1 MQLAEN
7 VATTTATEYKV
18 LLKKGMF
25 LSAQMIDMLKEKG
38 IKSVKIV
45 SGGIGDLSEP
55 PSETRAQREERR
67 NERITNA
74 LTTLDEIFEC
84 NEEIKE
90 LSHTAVQK
98 VDNIADDIIN
108 DIANDTSFL
117 GNQMIALQN
126 YDDYTYKHCLR
137 VSMLAAS
144 VCGELGLSDEE
155 TKEVVVAGLLHDIG
169 KSNIDHDII
178 IKPGKLTDKEFDEIK
193 RHPHI
198 GYNILKNS
206 GEYNANIMS
215 GVLFHQEKFDG
226 SGYPT
231 GLVGEKIPLIA
242 RILTVCDVFDAL
254 TSNRPY
260 RKPWSVAE
268 TEEYMLGGCD
278 QHFDIEVTKAFLRA
292 FNPYP
297 IGTMVQLSDGRH
309 GLVIRHNENVL
320 RPVVRIMGKFS
331 GEELDLMNDF
341 RFLTISVTG
350 IYTEEVDIKLDATE
364 ESMPAET
371 EDEEAEDLEALEEP
385 AEEPALVSEED

>member
-1 MQLAEN
+1 MIIVNVDKLREGMQLADN
-7 VATTTATEYKV
+7 VCTTTATEYKI
-18 LLKKGMF
+18 LYKKGIF
-25 LSAQMIDMLKEKG
+25 LSSVMIDHLKNKG

-45 SGGIGDLSEP
+45 TGGLEDVDVPDNEKKDNA
-55 PSETRAQREERR
+55 PSVEERR
-67 NERITNA
+67 NRNITRA
-74 LTTLDEIFEC
+74 LTDLDEIFEC

-90 LSHTAVQK
+90 LSQPAIEK
-98 VDNIADDIIN
+98 VDSIADDIIN

-137 VSMLAAS
+137 VSMLSAS
-144 VCGELGLSDEE
+144 VSSELGLSDNE
-155 TKEVVVAGLLHDIG
+155 TKDVVLAGLLHDIG

-178 IKPGKLTDKEFDEIK
+178 IKPGKLTDDEFAEVK
-193 RHPHI
+193 RHPLI
-198 GYNILKNS
+198 GFNILKNS
-206 GEYNANIMS
+206 KQYSANVMS

-231 GLVGEKIPLIA
+231 GIAGEKIPLIA

-268 TEEYMLGGCD
+268 TEEYILGGAD
-278 QHFDIEVTKAFLRA
+278 YHFDINVTKAFLRA

-297 IGTMVQLSDGRH
+297 IGTLVKLSDGRF
-309 GLVIRHNENVL
+309 GSVIRHNENVL
-320 RPVVRIMGKFS
+320 RPVVRIMGKFA

-341 RFLTISVTG
+341 RFLKISVAG
-350 IYTEEVDIKLDATE
+350 LYNG
-364 ESMPAET
+364 
-371 EDEEAEDLEALEEP
+371 DEFE
-385 AEEPALVSEED
+385 

>member
-1 MQLAEN
+1 MIIVNVDKLREGMQLADN
-7 VATTTATEYKV
+7 VCTTTATEYKV
-18 LLKKGMF
+18 LLKKGIF
-25 LSAQMIDMLKEKG
+25 LSAQMIEMIKSKG

-45 SGGIGDLSEP
+45 SGGIADV
-55 PSETRAQREERR
+55 ETPDAPEKEETAEEKFNKHISR
-67 NERITNA
+67 A
-74 LTTLDEIFEC
+74 LTDLDEIFDC

-90 LSHTAVQK
+90 LSQAAVQK

-137 VSMLAAS
+137 VAMMAAS
-144 VCGELGLSDEE
+144 VSTELGLDNKGI
-155 TKEVVVAGLLHDIG
+155 KEIVVAGLLHDIG

-178 IKPGKLTDKEFDEIK
+178 IKPGKLTDEEFAEIK
-193 RHPHI
+193 RHPVI

-206 GEYNANIMS
+206 GEYNSNIMS

-231 GLVGEKIPLIA
+231 GLAGEKIPIIA

-260 RKPWSVAE
+260 RQPWSVAE
-268 TEEYMLGGCD
+268 TEEYILGGSG
-278 QHFDIEVTKAFLRA
+278 QHFDLDVTKAFLRA

-297 IGTMVQLSDGRH
+297 IGTMVQLSDTRH
-309 GLVIRHNENVL
+309 GVVIRHNENVL
-320 RPVVRIMGKFS
+320 RPVVRIIGKFS

-341 RFLTISVTG
+341 RFLTTSITG
-350 IYTEEVDIKLDATE
+350 IYNGDDFEQ
-364 ESMPAET
+364 
-371 EDEEAEDLEALEEP
+371 
-385 AEEPALVSEED
+385 

>member
-1 MQLAEN
+1 MIIVNVEKLREGMQLAEN
-7 VATTTATEYKV
+7 VCTTTAKEYKV
-18 LLKKGMF
+18 LIKRGVF
-25 LSAQMIDMLKEKG
+25 LSSQMIAMIKEKG

-45 SGGIGDLSEP
+45 TGGLEEAATMEA
-55 PSETRAQREERR
+55 PSKAELEEKR
-67 NERITNA
+67 NERISRA
-74 LTTLDEIFEC
+74 LTDLDEIFDC

-90 LSHTAVQK
+90 LSQAAVQK
-98 VDNIADDIIN
+98 VDNIADDIIH

-137 VSMLAAS
+137 VAMMAAS
-144 VCGELGLSDEE
+144 VSAELGMSDEE
-155 TKEVVVAGLLHDIG
+155 TKEVVVSGLLHDIG

-178 IKPGKLTDKEFDEIK
+178 IKPGKLTDEEFAEIK
-193 RHPHI
+193 RHPLI

-206 GEYNANIMS
+206 GEYNSNIMS
-215 GVLFHQEKFDG
+215 GVLFHQEKYDG
-226 SGYPT
+226 TGYPT

-260 RKPWSVAE
+260 RTPWSVAE
-268 TEEYMLGGCD
+268 TEEYILGGSG
-278 QHFDIEVTKAFLRA
+278 QHFDLEVTRAFLRA

-297 IGTMVQLSDGRH
+297 IGTMVELSDKRYGV
-309 GLVIRHNENVL
+309 VIKHNENVL
-320 RPVVRIMGKFS
+320 RPVVRIMGKFA

-350 IYTEEVDIKLDATE
+350 LYNGEVF
-364 ESMPAET
+364 SQ
-371 EDEEAEDLEALEEP
+371 
-385 AEEPALVSEED
+385 

>member
-1 MQLAEN
+1 MIIVNVEKAREGMQLAEN
-7 VATTTATEYKV
+7 VCTTTATEYKV

-25 LSAQMIDMLKEKG
+25 LSSQMIEMLKEKG
-38 IKSVKIV
+38 IKSIKIV
-45 SGGIGDLSEP
+45 SGGIDDAVGLESKKTAKEL
-55 PSETRAQREERR
+55 EEERR
-67 NERITNA
+67 NERISNA
-74 LTTLDEIFEC
+74 LTTLDEIFDC

-90 LSHTAVQK
+90 LSQTAVKK
-98 VDNIADDIIN
+98 VDSIADDIMN

-137 VSMLAAS
+137 VSMMAAS
-144 VCGELGLSDEE
+144 VSAELNLSPEE
-155 TKEVVVAGLLHDIG
+155 TKEVVVSGLLHDIG

-178 IKPGKLTDKEFDEIK
+178 IKPGKLTDEEFDEIK
-193 RHPHI
+193 RHPLI

-206 GEYNANIMS
+206 GEYNSNVMS
-215 GVLFHQEKFDG
+215 GVLFHQEKYDG

-231 GLVGEKIPLIA
+231 GLAGEKIPLIA

-268 TEEYMLGGCD
+268 TEEYILGGCD
-278 QHFDIEVTKAFLRA
+278 QHFDYEVTKAFLRA

-297 IGTMVQLSDGRH
+297 VGTMVLLSDGRH
-309 GLVIRHNENVL
+309 GVVIRHNENVL
-320 RPVVRIMGKFS
+320 RPVVRIMGKFA

-341 RFLTISVTG
+341 RFLTISVKG
-350 IYTEEVDIKLDATE
+350 LY
-364 ESMPAET
+364 SG
-371 EDEEAEDLEALEEP
+371 DEF
-385 AEEPALVSEED
+385 SQ

>member
-1 MQLAEN
+1 MIIVNVEKLREGMQLADN
-7 VATTTATEYKV
+7 VCTTTATEYKV
-18 LLKKGMF
+18 LINKGVF
-25 LSAQMIDMLKEKG
+25 LSQQMIQMLRDKG
-38 IKSVKIV
+38 IKSVRIV
-45 SGGIGDLSEP
+45 SGGIDDIVTYTDTTPKQETDDHLSE
-55 PSETRAQREERR
+55 
-67 NERITNA
+67 RISRA
-74 LTTLDEIFEC
+74 LTDLDEIFDC

-90 LSHTAVQK
+90 LSQAAVQK
-98 VDNIADDIIN
+98 VDNIADDIIG
-108 DIANDTSFL
+108 DIASDSSFL

-144 VCGELGLSDEE
+144 VSAELGLSLDE
-155 TKEVVVAGLLHDIG
+155 TKEVVVSGLLHDIG

-178 IKPGKLTDKEFDEIK
+178 IKPGKLTDEEFAEIK
-193 RHPHI
+193 RHPLI

-231 GLVGEKIPLIA
+231 GLVGDKIPLIA

-260 RKPWSVAE
+260 RQPWSVAE
-268 TEEYMLGGCD
+268 TEEYILGGCD
-278 QHFDIEVTKAFLRA
+278 QHFDYEVTKAFLRA

-297 IGTMVQLSDGRH
+297 VGTMVELSDKRH
-309 GLVIRHNENVL
+309 GVVIRHNENVL
-320 RPVVRIMGKFS
+320 RPVVRIMGKFA

-341 RFLTISVTG
+341 RFLTMSIKG
-350 IYTEEVDIKLDATE
+350 LYNGEVDN
-364 ESMPAET
+364 
-371 EDEEAEDLEALEEP
+371 
-385 AEEPALVSEED
+385 

>member
-1 MQLAEN
+1 MIIVNVEKLREGMQLAEN
-7 VATTTATEYKV
+7 VCTTTATEYKV
-18 LLKKGMF
+18 LLKKGIF
-25 LSAQMIDMLKEKG
+25 LSSQMIEMVKEKG
-38 IKSVKIV
+38 IKSVRIV
-45 SGGIGDLSEP
+45 SGGIADA
-55 PSETRAQREERR
+55 ETPEAIAKNALEEKR
-67 NERITNA
+67 NERITRA
-74 LTTLDEIFEC
+74 LTDLGEIFDC

-90 LSHTAVQK
+90 LSQVAVKK

-137 VSMLAAS
+137 VAMMSAS
-144 VCGELGLSDEE
+144 VGTELGMTDTEA
-155 TKEVVVAGLLHDIG
+155 KEVVVAGLLHDIG

-178 IKPGKLTDKEFDEIK
+178 IKPGKLTDDEFAEIK
-193 RHPHI
+193 RHPVI

-206 GEYNANIMS
+206 GEYNPNIMS
-215 GVLFHQEKFDG
+215 GVLFHQEKYDG
-226 SGYPT
+226 TGYPT

-260 RKPWSVAE
+260 RQPWSVAE
-268 TEEYMLGGCD
+268 TEEYILGGSG
-278 QHFDIEVTKAFLRA
+278 QHFDLDVTRAFLRA

-297 IGTMVQLSDGRH
+297 IGTMVQLSDKRH
-309 GLVIRHNENVL
+309 GVVIKHNENVL
-320 RPVVRIMGKFS
+320 RPVVRIMGKFA

-350 IYTEEVDIKLDATE
+350 IYNG
-364 ESMPAET
+364 
-371 EDEEAEDLEALEEP
+371 DEIM
-385 AEEPALVSEED
+385 